1 MVAGIERYPLKVTRS
16 MSQKKIE
23 RRSKVKS
30 FVKTVNYNH
39 LMPTRYLVANDLD
52 LKNIVSEDKLTNKE
66 TRKTMKRELRKLFNE
81 K

>member
-1 MVAGIERYPLKVTRS
+1 

-23 RRSKVKS
+23 RRSKVKA

-39 LMPTRYLVANDLD
+39 IMPTRYMVATDFD
-52 LKNIVSEDKLTNKE
+52 LKNIVNEDKLTNKE
-66 TRKTMKRELRKLFNE
+66 TRKQMKRELKKLFSD